1 MNIIENIKQVRLLDG
16 IVQYFSGGNSWKS
29 FKNSIVNYTGSIN
42 LALSDEGKYLRINSG
57 STATVTISNIQ
68 FQVGGSIVIEQTG
81 AGSVQIVA
89 NGVTLH
95 GYTYTPYQYGVIQ
108 LIKVEE
114 TVWTIIGG
122 SESV

>member
-1 MNIIENIKQVRLLDG
+1 MNIVENIKQIRLLDG
-16 IVQYFSGGNSWKS
+16 IVQYFSGGNSWKP
-29 FKNSIVNYTGSIN
+29 FKNSIINYTGSIN
-42 LALSDEGKYLRINSG
+42 LALSDEGKYLRINS
-57 STATVTISNIQ
+57 SNAATVTISNIQ
-68 FQVGGSIVIEQTG
+68 FQIGGSIVIEQTG

-89 NGVTLH
+89 NGVTLN

-108 LIKVEE
+108 LVKVEE

>member
-16 IVQYFSGGNSWKS
+16 IVQYFSGGNSWKP

-42 LALSDEGKYLRINSG
+42 LDLSDEGKYLRINSG
-57 STATVTISNIQ
+57 SAATVTIRDLQ
-68 FQVGGSIVIEQTG
+68 FQVGGSVVIEQTG
-81 AGSVQIVA
+81 VGSVQIVA
-89 NGVTLH
+89 SGVTIH

-108 LIKVEE
+108 LVKVED

-122 SESV
+122 VESV